1 MILVIVQ
8 PAKVE
13 IIHFSLFT
21 ITYFLFDT
29 KKMGTHITC
38 IPILQAI
45 ILIIQNTSFYCFLDL
60 EVLVVLLETEVVS
73 LLAGAN
79 LSALTGLFYRC
90 LWCL

>member
-1 MILVIVQ
+1 MILVIAQ

-13 IIHFSLFT
+13 IIHFSLLP

-45 ILIIQNTSFYCFLDL
+45 ILIIQNTSFYCLLDL
-60 EVLVVLLETEVVS
+60 EVLVVLLEACAI
-73 LLAGAN
+73 LAGKVFIISQIA
-79 LSALTGLFYRC
+79 TF
-90 LWCL
+90 